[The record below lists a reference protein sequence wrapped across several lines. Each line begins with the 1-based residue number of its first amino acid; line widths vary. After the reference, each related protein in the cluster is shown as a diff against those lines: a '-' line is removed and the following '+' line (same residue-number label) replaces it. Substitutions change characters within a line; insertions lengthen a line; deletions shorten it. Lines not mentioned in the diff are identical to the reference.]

1 MGRDPDQIGPPAFGA
16 DFNPLSP
23 HGERPA
29 HQIGVVIPAD
39 FNPLSPHGERPPP
52 CSWNDHIGFISIHSP
67 RMGRDLN
74 VSGRRTTSPFQ
85 STLPAWGE
93 TFFPFCPSDLRDISI
108 HSPRMGRDQIVVDYF
123 NSHMDNFNPLSP
135 HGERRRRRIHHA
147 QHEQIS
153 IHSPR
158 MGRDCGY
165 WRRTACTVGFQSTLP
180 AWGET
185 LAAAEPL
192 RRAAISIHSPRMGRD
207 MLCELR
213 KSIGLIS
220 IHSPRMGRDC
230 FCACLLHQ
238 RGYISIHSPRMGR
251 DPASPFSFFA
261 YIIFQSTLPAWGET
275 IGAGGLCDGG
285 QYFNPLSP
293 HGERRYRFE
302 NGELVDI
309 FQSTLPAWGETLHY
323 IAKNQI
329 MRFQST
335 LPAWGETL

>member
-1 MGRDPDQIGPPAFGA
+1 MNIATVQAIGFQSTLPAWGETHRRREGA
-16 DFNPLSP
+16 DGGVYFNPLSP
-23 HGERPA
+23 HGERQRYGLRFDARITISIHSPRMGRDPRRKCSA
-29 HQIGVVIPAD
+29 ARDPPH

-135 HGERRRRRIHHA
+135 QGRDPIPPFPTEKEDYFNPLSPHGERRRRRIHHA

-185 LAAAEPL
+185 PA
-192 RRAAISIHSPRMGRD
+192 RFSW
-207 MLCELR
+207 
-213 KSIGLIS
+213 LILWPFQS
-220 IHSPRMGRDC
+220 T
-230 FCACLLHQ
+230 L
-238 RGYISIHSPRMGR
+238 
-251 DPASPFSFFA
+251 PAWGETVSA
-261 YIIFQSTLPAWGET
+261 HVYYTKEDIFQSTLPAWGET

-293 HGERRYRFE
+293 HGERRQPEDYKTPTKP
-302 NGELVDI
+302 
-309 FQSTLPAWGETLHY
+309 FQSTLPAWGET
-323 IAKNQI
+323 
-329 MRFQST
+329 
-335 LPAWGETL
+335 